1 MALNNPANLF
11 LYELA
16 SMYDAERKSGQLL
29 ADTAGQVQDS
39 NLAQILQAQQAESQ
53 QKVSN
58 LEACFRS
65 LGTQPQAVPCA
76 AIDGMRAEFETF
88 ANQQPS
94 AEVWQ
99 MYTLGAAM
107 KLSHFGIASYRELVD
122 KAMLMGETECAQML
136 QTNLVQKEAS
146 AGQLE
151 RINHEV
157 SQRVLTPI

>member
-1 MALNNPANLF
+1 MPLNNATNLF

-29 ADTAGQVQDS
+29 ADTVGQVQDS
-39 NLAQILQAQQAESQ
+39 DLARILQDQQQESQ
-53 QKVSN
+53 EKVNN
-58 LEACFRS
+58 LEACFRA
-65 LGTQPQAVPCA
+65 LGIQPQAVPCS
-76 AIDGMRAEFETF
+76 AIDGMRTEFETF

-94 AEVWQ
+94 PDVWQ

-151 RINHEV
+151 RLNHEV